1 MPWSDA
7 KTALNEIIQNTNGN
21 SEIEVDGH
29 RVKKRSLKELLEL
42 EDYVCHK
49 SDEETNGATPLSQ
62 SGFKVQAFNN
72 GDGLV

>member
-7 KTALNEIIQNTNGN
+7 KDALNDIIQNTNGN

-49 SDEETNGATPLSQ
+49 ADEEANGPTPLTQ